1 MRPIE
6 GRVGR
11 CSSVLYAGWYMM
23 GDAEG
28 DGDVEMD
35 LRAGDYKWRV
45 VAVERQNGIRAGYI
59 GEVGKVFRCSTS
71 AQPCRKQRV
80 QCFEKKSYNQ
90 R

>member
-23 GDAEG
+23 GEAEG

-45 VAVERQNGIRAGYI
+45 VAVERQNGIRRIHRRGWQGFQVQHQRTALPQAAGAM
-59 GEVGKVFRCSTS
+59 F
-71 AQPCRKQRV
+71 
-80 QCFEKKSYNQ
+80 
-90 R
+90 